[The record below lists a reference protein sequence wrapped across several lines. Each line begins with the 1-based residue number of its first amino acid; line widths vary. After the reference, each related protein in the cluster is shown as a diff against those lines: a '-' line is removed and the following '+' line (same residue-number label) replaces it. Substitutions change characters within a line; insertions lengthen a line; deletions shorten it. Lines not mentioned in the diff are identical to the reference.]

1 MGLDP
6 RTRLRRLLALAAAA
20 AALTAYGCASGG
32 GKADIS
38 ILTSS
43 SDQAI
48 WEAGQKAAAKKDF
61 EAARQYFKRIVD
73 GFPQSEYGPSA
84 RLAIGDSYFDQEGAA
99 NYILA
104 ISQYRDFVT
113 LFPQH
118 PKSDYAQFRIAE
130 AYFRQRNGSDRDPTP
145 TVHAL
150 EEYNRLLDLYPSSP
164 FVEKARPQIA
174 ACRQSL
180 ARGSFLVGYFY
191 QRTRKVY
198 RAAIARYEEL
208 LTDYPDYD
216 GLDEVLYRLAE
227 CLVYTGRAAE
237 ALPRLQQ
244 LRETYPNSPWADNAA
259 HLMTTITE
267 KHSAPALPPATLAP
281 SPAAAPASQEPSPA
295 PAPSGPGT
303 TP

>member
-1 MGLDP
+1 V
-6 RTRLRRLLALAAAA
+6 RRLLALVAAAT
-20 AALTAYGCASGG
+20 ALTSYGCASGR
-32 GKADIS
+32 GKADLS

-43 SDQAI
+43 SDQAV
-48 WEAGQKAAAKKDF
+48 WEAGEKAAAKHDWV
-61 EAARQYFKRIVD
+61 AARQYFKRIVD
-73 GFPQSEYGPSA
+73 GFPQSEHGPAA
-84 RLAIGDSYFDQEGAA
+84 RVAIGDSYFEEAGAA

-118 PKSDYAQFRIAE
+118 PRSDYAQFRIAE
-130 AYFRQRNGSDRDPTP
+130 AYFKQRNGADRDATP
-145 TVHAL
+145 IIHAL

-164 FVEKARPQIA
+164 LVEEARPRIA
-174 ACRQSL
+174 ACRQGL

-198 RAAIARYEEL
+198 RAAIARYEGVL
-208 LTDYPDYD
+208 ADYPDYD
-216 GLDEVLYRLAE
+216 GLDEVLFRLSE

-244 LRETYPNSPWADNAA
+244 LRETYPKSPWADNAA
-259 HLMTTITE
+259 HLMATIAE
-267 KHSAPALPPATLAP
+267 KHSAPALPPATLPP
-281 SPAAAPASQEPSPA
+281 SPAASPAAGEPSPSPA
-295 PAPSGPGT
+295 PSGSGT